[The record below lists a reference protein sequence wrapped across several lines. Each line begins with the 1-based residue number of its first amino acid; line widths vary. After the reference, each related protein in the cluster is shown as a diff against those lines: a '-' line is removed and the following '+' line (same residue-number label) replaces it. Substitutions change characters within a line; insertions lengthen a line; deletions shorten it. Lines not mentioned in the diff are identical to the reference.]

1 MTRGANL
8 LLFILVVLLA
18 SPAQAEFQ
26 QIDLTV
32 FGMD

>member
-1 MTRGANL
+1 MKRAFIL
-8 LLFILVVLLA
+8 LLLIFVALSGSSVK
-18 SPAQAEFQ
+18 AEFQ

>member
-1 MTRGANL
+1 MKRLTVS
-8 LLFILVVLLA
+8 LLFTFVLLLA

>member
-1 MTRGANL
+1 MKRGAIL
-8 LLFILVVLLA
+8 LLFIFVVLLT